1 MLIEKLANIH
11 AGYFGYKRTLTEAD
25 LVTFLQLEYGRVGSD
40 THLTPRE
47 VIRDFIEMLDILS
60 QNPQLSVSE
69 LLGSDAL
76 SHAPLPGDPEEPD
89 AGSQFAEFTL

>member
-1 MLIEKLANIH
+1 M
-11 AGYFGYKRTLTEAD
+11 
-25 LVTFLQLEYGRVGSD
+25 GSD

-47 VIRDFIEMLDILS
+47 VIRDFIEMLDILC
-60 QNPQLSVSE
+60 QNPHMGVEE

-76 SHAPLPGDPEEPD
+76 THAPLPGDPEEPE